1 MNYTPEQIRFFKQFL
16 MEKTNQVLAI
26 RDSADGV
33 ISMAFMR
40 AFTND
45 RTFVKN
51 RIMGK
56 YGELSN
62 TLSARINAG
71 LKQNERILV
80 IGHWINSETAEMVD
94 KLNRQSLEAGNGYKI
109 VFVNSTPH
117 PELYNKY
124 TWCICDTEQAANAS
138 IILDI
143 LSTMVKSIPKKTL
156 PHTALRLGYNPDS
169 INCANELCLVA
180 SSISMNDTT
189 SIAGKLGVQLAALVN
204 AVNRYT
210 IVELVQNIML
220 AIVKGQVFT
229 NLTEV
234 GNSNYSAF
242 GYVLPKNFEDAYQ
255 DSLTGCNVI
264 ANSMDRVAVK
274 CDFDDIST
282 HFDKP
287 VTTYLVVG
295 VSGAATLPPATI
307 WMDRHPDC
315 DILAIWDPT
324 HASTLTLRSRTLDI
338 HKVVY
343 KDSMARSGY
352 GKSKTFVRVNFK
364 PDAMVLSGQILGK
377 TCGFTGEFINKD
389 E

>member
-16 MEKTNQVLAI
+16 MEDTNQVLAI
-26 RDSADGV
+26 RDRVDGV

-45 RTFVKN
+45 RTFIKN
-51 RIMGK
+51 RIVGK

-62 TLSARINAG
+62 TLNIRINAG

-80 IGHWINSETAEMVD
+80 IGHWINTETAMLVD
-94 KLNRQSLEAGNGYKI
+94 KLNKQSLEAGNGYKI

-124 TWCICDTEQAANAS
+124 TWCICDTEQIANS
-138 IILDI
+138 NIILDI
-143 LSTMVKSIPKKTL
+143 LTHVVKSVPKKSL
-156 PHTALRLGYNPDS
+156 PHTALRFGYNPDS
-169 INCANELCLVA
+169 INCANELCRVA
-180 SSISMNDTT
+180 SAISMNDTT
-189 SIAGKLGVQLAALVN
+189 SIAGKLGVQLTALLNV
-204 AVNRYT
+204 VNRYML
-210 IVELVQNIML
+210 VDLVQNIML
-220 AIVKGQVFT
+220 DIVKGQVFT

-234 GNSNYSAF
+234 TNSNYNVF
-242 GYVLPKNFEDAYQ
+242 GYVLPKNFEEAYQ
-255 DSLTGCNVI
+255 ESLTGCNVI
-264 ANSMDRVAVK
+264 ANNMDRVAVK
-274 CDFDDIST
+274 CDFDDISA

-295 VSGAATLPPATI
+295 ISGAETLPPATV

-315 DILAIWDPT
+315 DILAVWNPF
-324 HASTLTLRSRTLDI
+324 HATMLTLRSRTLDI

-364 PDAMVLSGQILGK
+364 PDAMVLSGNILGK
-377 TCGFTGEFINKD
+377 TCGFTGEFID
-389 E
+389 QEE